1 MGPLRIFKRCFRAS
15 YRRATNQ
22 KLAIKIHRS
31 CHDGVNAIFATC
43 NGKEWKTLICRVAD
57 IVVDNAICNKSYTYD
72 LATPSSLEEI
82 TVYIRSFLFICGEC
96 LGKSSLE

>member
-22 KLAIKIHRS
+22 KLAIKIQRS
-31 CHDGVNAIFATC
+31 CHDGVNAIFTTSKR
-43 NGKEWKTLICRVAD
+43 KEWKTSICRVAD
-57 IVVDNAICNKSYTYD
+57 IVVDNAMCNKSYTYD

-82 TVYIRSFLFICGEC
+82 TVYNRSFLSFVG
-96 LGKSSLE
+96 SV